1 MIAASMWDWCLFGAL
16 VVGMLML
23 DLTVSNRGGT
33 SSLPAA
39 ALWSALW
46 TGIGLLFGLWLALQY
61 GRDAGLTYLAAYL
74 LEETLSVD
82 NLFVF
87 VLIFSLLRI
96 PPACQRRVLL
106 WGIVSALVMRG
117 IMIVAGVYLIQRFHW
132 MIYLFAALLL
142 FAVVRLLF
150 GEQRERQLVER
161 SCAACSTWVARFIP
175 VTDRIQGRRFFVRE
189 AGRRVATPLF
199 VALAVIETTDIVFAL
214 DSIPAVLAITR
225 DPFIVYT
232 SNVFAMLGLR
242 SLYFLLAGAVERLR
256 YLRQGL
262 AAILGFVAAKMLLEG
277 WVHVSTELSLAVMA
291 AILAI
296 VLVAS
301 LMTPAARA
309 SGREP

>member
-150 GEQRERQLVER
+150 GEQREREPVER
-161 SCAACSTWVARFIP
+161 SCAACSTCRARLLP
-175 VTDRIQGRRFFVRE
+175 VTGRTQGRRFFVRE

-242 SLYFLLAGAVERLR
+242 SLYFLLAGAVE
-256 YLRQGL
+256 
-262 AAILGFVAAKMLLEG
+262 
-277 WVHVSTELSLAVMA
+277 
-291 AILAI
+291 
-296 VLVAS
+296 
-301 LMTPAARA
+301 
-309 SGREP
+309 